1 MLRYDQNTA
10 ECFVY
15 TYKEGVLSAVAHD
28 LKLRVGAF
36 WLTVD
41 PQDSAVSASFDP
53 NSMEVVCAMVKGV
66 ERAGVLGKRDL
77 KQIQTNI
84 TRDVLRTKKF
94 PSLTFQSSS
103 VVPEGEGLRVQ
114 GTLSLCGVSRALG
127 CLARREGAHY
137 VAELDLQQPDFGI
150 KPFKA
155 LMGTL
160 KVAPGLRIRMCVP
173 AEA

>member
-1 MLRYDQNTA
+1 MLRYDENTA

-36 WLTVD
+36 WLSVD
-41 PQDSAVSASFDP
+41 LQDSAVSASFDP
-53 NSMEVVCAMVKGV
+53 NSIEVVCAMVKGV

-77 KQIQTNI
+77 RQIQTSI
-84 TRDVLRTKKF
+84 TRDVLRTQQF
-94 PSLTFQSSS
+94 PSLTFDSSE
-103 VVPEGEGLRVQ
+103 VVPQEGGVRVQ

-127 CLARREGAHY
+127 CLARREGDRY
-137 VAELDLQQPDFGI
+137 VAELGLRQPDFGI

-160 KVAPGLRIRMCVP
+160 KVAPGLRVWMSVP
-173 AEA
+173 AQG